1 MYKPDVTTEAV
12 RELYESGTGFSL
24 NDAARYLIKKQV
36 MEDYDHANTLR
47 KMDCHGIECQSFD
60 IFDIIEYALFRM
72 KK

>member
-24 NDAARYLIKKQV
+24 NAAARYLIKERV
-36 MEDYDHANTLR
+36 IEDYSVANTCR
-47 KMDCHGIECQSFD
+47 KYNVECELD